1 MSDLVRRL
9 VGILPSYARI
19 AWFGLVTPR
28 IHGPLTVHQGVIL
41 SDDEPQQVLLTVR
54 HDLRGWELPGGHASG
69 DESGEVAVCREIRE
83 ETGLDVRVER
93 VVGEY
98 TRTGFRPHT
107 ARIYRCRP
115 TGGEERPSFE
125 TPVVRWFP
133 VDAVPETLLPW
144 YRGPLADALADLDT
158 PVQRQ
163 ERWGLRAIL
172 AGIGIDLRMRLTD
185 HRAGTTAGSRG
196 RG

>member
-1 MSDLVRRL
+1 MSGLVRRL
-9 VGILPSYARI
+9 AGILPSYAKI
-19 AWFGLVTPR
+19 AWFGWVAPR

-41 SDDEPQQVLLTVR
+41 SADEPQRVLLSVR

-69 DESGEVAVCREIRE
+69 DESGEVAVCREIFE
-83 ETGLDVRVER
+83 ETGLEVRVER
-93 VVGEY
+93 LVGEY
-98 TRTGFRPHT
+98 TRSGFRPHT

-115 TGGEERPSFE
+115 TGGQLRPSFE

-158 PVQRQ
+158 PVRRQ
-163 ERWGLRAIL
+163 ERWGLHDIL

-185 HRAGTTAGSRG
+185 HRAGSAARSRG
-196 RG
+196 PG